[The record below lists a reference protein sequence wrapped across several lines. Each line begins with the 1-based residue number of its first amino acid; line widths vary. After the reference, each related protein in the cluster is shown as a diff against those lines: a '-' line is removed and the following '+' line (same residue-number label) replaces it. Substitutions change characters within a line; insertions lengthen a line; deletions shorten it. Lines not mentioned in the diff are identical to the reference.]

1 MENTILK
8 KTILT
13 VALVAIVF
21 LSKGQDGLPENP
33 EPGKCYAKCVAPDE
47 YREEKVQVMLKP
59 AFTKLEVVP
68 AEYKQV
74 TETVIVKPE
83 SKKYI
88 LEPAEYRT
96 VYDTIWIK
104 DPYNKLTVLDE
115 EFAND
120 VEVVE
125 IKSKTGR
132 WVAGQKDPDCPSIDP
147 EDCRVLH
154 YVEVPAVTR
163 DVSVKKKVKD
173 QTTKARRIAGKY
185 EVVAREEVVKEP
197 TYRTEVI
204 PAVTKEIVR
213 TVLVKDE
220 TTKSTEVPAAYTE
233 VTRRILTKPGGLTVW
248 REVPC
253 TIPARGVVLPI
264 TYEVGSAELT
274 KSSLSIIDR
283 KLLVRLQEEPNA
295 IVEIGSHTDAR
306 GSSEANQRLSER
318 RAKSVVEY
326 LIAKGIDKERLL
338 AVGYGETQPVNEC
351 VDGVECG
358 NSKHA
363 ANRRTEFKMF

>member
-1 MENTILK
+1 MKRFTNQ
-8 KTILT
+8 KTIYSI
-13 VALVAIVF
+13 ALMAVVF

-47 YREEKVQVMLKP
+47 YREEKEQVLLKP
-59 AFTKLEVVP
+59 AYTMLEVVP
-68 AEYKQV
+68 AEYKEV

-83 SKKYI
+83 TKKYI
-88 LEPAEYRT
+88 FEPAEYRT

-104 DPYNKLTVLDE
+104 DPYNKLTVLEE
-115 EFAND
+115 EFSND

-132 WVAGQKDPDCPSIDP
+132 WVAGEKDPDCPSIDP

-154 YVEVPAVTR
+154 YVEIPAVTR
-163 DVSVKKKVKD
+163 DVSVKKMVKD
-173 QTTKARRIAGKY
+173 QTTSSKRIVGKY

-197 TYRTEVI
+197 SYKTEVV
-204 PAVTKEIVR
+204 PAVTKEIVK

-220 TTKSTEVPAAYTE
+220 TTTSTEVPAVYTD
-233 VTRRILTKPGGLTVW
+233 VTKRILTKAGGLTVW

-253 TIPARGVVLPI
+253 TIPARGIVLPI
-264 TYEVGSAELT
+264 NYEVGSAELT
-274 KSSLSIIDR
+274 RSSLSIID
-283 KLLVRLQEEPNA
+283 KNLLERLQEQPNA

-306 GSSEANQRLSER
+306 GGSEANQRLSER

-326 LIAKGIDKERLL
+326 LISKGIDKERLL
-338 AVGYGETQPVNEC
+338 AVGYGETQPINEC

-363 ANRRTEFKMF
+363 ANRRTEFKLF